1 MIPDDIKARFL
12 HEYIKSSNLEAIRSE
27 IAAGLR
33 GPAGPPTDFR
43 VHMIAALEA
52 VAADIWEQGAESG
65 WQATGEGWNGEYA
78 NGTTHDGA
86 QSFRDAGNDTPNPY
100 RASET
105 A

>member
-1 MIPDDIKARFL
+1 MIPDHLIDKAAMAAYDDHYWSDELYLLWGELGDRTQD
-12 HEYIKSSNLEAIRSE
+12 EYRALAR
-27 IAAGLR
+27 
-33 GPAGPPTDFR
+33 
-43 VHMIAALEA
+43 AALEA

-78 NGTTHDGA
+78 NGATHDGA
-86 QSFRDAGNDTPNPY
+86 QSFRDAGNDTTNPY

>member
-1 MIPDDIKARFL
+1 MTYEDAL
-12 HEYIKSSNLEAIRSE
+12 AI
-27 IAAGLR
+27 LR
-33 GPAGPPTDFR
+33 DGWPITPEDLTQ
-43 VHMIAALEA
+43 I
-52 VAADIWEQGAESG
+52 AADIWEQGAESG

>member
-1 MIPDDIKARFL
+1 MIYEDAL
-12 HEYIKSSNLEAIRSE
+12 AI
-27 IAAGLR
+27 LR
-33 GPAGPPTDFR
+33 DGWPITPEDLTQ
-43 VHMIAALEA
+43 I
-52 VAADIWEQGAESG
+52 AADIWEQGAESG

-100 RASET
+100 RASED

>member
-1 MIPDDIKARFL
+1 MIPDHLIDKAAMAAYDDHYWSDELYLLWGELGDRIQD
-12 HEYIKSSNLEAIRSE
+12 EYRALAR
-27 IAAGLR
+27 
-33 GPAGPPTDFR
+33 
-43 VHMIAALEA
+43 AALEA

-86 QSFRDAGNDTPNPY
+86 QSFRDAGNDTTNPY